1 MAYAL
6 CIENLDT
13 TIVQLG
19 NIVSGALG
27 GPLLAVFTMGVFLPW
42 CNTKVCTKFE
52 EERSSTII
60 KVRYTSLFVGL
71 CDTRKLYV
79 KYLEMMI

>member
-52 EERSSTII
+52 EER
-60 KVRYTSLFVGL
+60 GL
-71 CDTRKLYV
+71 QQ
-79 KYLEMMI
+79 